1 MVHFAQM
8 EYMIYVTIHT
18 IFAAFR
24 KKVIKTDTSLE
35 EFLYFCF

>member
-8 EYMIYVTIHT
+8 EHMIYVTIPT
-18 IFAAFR
+18 IFVALR

-35 EFLYFCF
+35 EFLYLCF